1 MKALERLIERIS
13 RQVNIHLRHLNFD
26 VGPYLENIVPLKQF
40 TKFYG
45 FYGITAHHPIHFHFS
60 NSSLAGTYLLGQ
72 CKVDNAVLYKSDI
85 RGDELKCK
93 GDGFKYQGND
103 IPLDR
108 DEVIRIS
115 DSYLIKTLVH
125 NYSHDPEDLENFNIR
140 SSVAMPYA
148 NIHGA
153 PVEGCFIGSFATAD
167 LTTLQK
173 CVLGEYAYVQVGELT
188 HTAVPPGLI
197 WVRAPD
203 LFEFR
208 YQHDPAV
215 LAHYITMPA
224 GGRPGGRFI
233 DFEEGVQDA
242 FQPCFDQVC
251 LIHDV
256 KVSRWSS
263 TSPYAMV
270 KGSSV
275 IGENVLV
282 CQRAYLEN
290 ARLGRG
296 ANAQEHCSIIDSE
309 LAGYNVTAHGGF
321 IINCKMDEK
330 IFVGFNAYLHGLKDA
345 PLRVGRGCIVMPHT
359 IIDLAEPV
367 TIPPETLVWGHITRQ
382 KDVAE
387 NSIALKEL
395 SAVTSEIKVGEMVF
409 KGSGAGFVKAF
420 QYRIEHILEANGA
433 YFDGKK
439 GRGHAQKGQNIAF
452 NIIQPYPMGT
462 MKGIYPTMDINP

>member
-1 MKALERLIERIS
+1 MKTLERLIQRIS
-13 RQVNIHLRHLNFD
+13 RQVNIYLRDLDFD
-26 VGPYLENIVPLKQF
+26 AGPYAENIVPLRQF

-72 CKVDNAVLYKSDI
+72 CSVDNAVLYKSDV
-85 RGDELKCK
+85 RGDELKSRGGKLNYK
-93 GDGFKYQGND
+93 GEEVL
-103 IPLDR
+103 LDR
-108 DEVIRIS
+108 DEVIRIT
-115 DSYLIKTLVH
+115 DSYLIKTLIH
-125 NYSHDPEDLENFNIR
+125 NYSHDPEDPENFVIR
-140 SSVAMPYA
+140 GVISMPYA

-153 PVEGCFIGSFATAD
+153 PMEGCFLGSFATAD
-167 LTTLQK
+167 LTKLQK

-188 HTAVPPGLI
+188 HTNVPAGLV
-197 WVRAPD
+197 WVKAKD

-215 LAHYITMPA
+215 LADYISMPP
-224 GGRPGGRFI
+224 GDRPGGKFI
-233 DFEEGVQDA
+233 DFEEALQDA

-263 TSPYAMV
+263 VSPYAV
-270 KGSSV
+270 VRGNCD

-296 ANAQEHCSIIDSE
+296 ANAQEHCSIINSD

-321 IINCKMDEK
+321 IINCKMDEN
-330 IFVGFNAYLHGLKDA
+330 IFVGFNAYLHGLDDA
-345 PLRVGRGCIVMPHT
+345 PLQVGRGCVVMPHT

-367 TIPPETLVWGHITRQ
+367 AIPPETLIWGHITCQ
-382 KDVAE
+382 KDVAA
-387 NSIALKEL
+387 NSISLKKL
-395 SAVTSEIKVGEMVF
+395 SRVTSKIQVGNMVF
-409 KGSGAGFVKAF
+409 QGSGAEFVKAF
-420 QYRIEHILEANGA
+420 NHRINHILEANGA

-439 GRGHAQKGQNIAF
+439 DRGHAQKGQNIAF
-452 NIIQPYPMGT
+452 NIIQPYIMGP
-462 MKGIYPTMDINP
+462 MKGIYPAMDINP